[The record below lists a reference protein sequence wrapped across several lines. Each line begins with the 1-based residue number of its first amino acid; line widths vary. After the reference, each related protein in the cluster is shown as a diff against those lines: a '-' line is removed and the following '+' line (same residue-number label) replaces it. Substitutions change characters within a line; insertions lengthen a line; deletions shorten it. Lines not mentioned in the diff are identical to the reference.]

1 MQMIVRNFL
10 LCSAGLLWVWSVYA
24 QTQVQLQGVL
34 PGRALLS
41 INGGAP
47 TAIAVGNSV
56 QGIKVLSL
64 AGDSAV
70 VEIGGRK
77 TTLRLGEGAVGSA
90 AAPREETGA
99 AAGRAVLQSDGRG
112 HFVAQGTING
122 KAVTMMVDTG
132 ASVTVL
138 PANEA
143 NRLGIDYRARGTPGA
158 ANTANGRVQTW
169 NLSLD
174 SIRIQGITL
183 YNVSASVIEAPLNTI
198 LLGNSF
204 LNRVQMQREGETMV
218 LVRRF

>member
-1 MQMIVRNFL
+1 MIVRNFL

-24 QTQVQLQGVL
+24 QTQVLLQGVL

-47 TAIAVGNSV
+47 TSVPVGNSV
-56 QGIKVLSL
+56 QGVKVLSL
-64 AGDSAV
+64 NGDSAV

-77 TTLRLGEGAVGSA
+77 TTLRLGEGAVG
-90 AAPREETGA
+90 GA
-99 AAGRAVLQSDGRG
+99 ATSAEGAASAGGRAVLQSDGRG
-112 HFVAQGTING
+112 HFVAQGSING

-143 NRLGIDYRARGTPGA
+143 NRLGIDYRTRGTPGA

-174 SIRIQGITL
+174 SVRIQGITL

>member
-1 MQMIVRNFL
+1 M
-10 LCSAGLLWVWSVYA
+10 
-24 QTQVQLQGVL
+24 
-34 PGRALLS
+34 
-41 INGGAP
+41 
-47 TAIAVGNSV
+47 
-56 QGIKVLSL
+56 LSL

-90 AAPREETGA
+90 SAPREEAGSV
-99 AAGRAVLQSDGRG
+99 AGRAVLQSDGRG
-112 HFVAQGTING
+112 HFVAQGSING

-143 NRLGIDYRARGTPGA
+143 KRRGIDYRSRGTPGA
-158 ANTANGRVQTW
+158 ASTANGVVQTW

-174 SIRIQGITL
+174 SVQIQGVTL
-183 YNVSASVIEAPLNTI
+183 YNVPASVIEAPLTTI

>member
-1 MQMIVRNFL
+1 MIVRNFL
-10 LCSAGLLWVWSVYA
+10 LCSVGLLWVWSVYA

-47 TAIAVGNSV
+47 TAVAVGNSV

-77 TTLRLGEGAVGSA
+77 TTLRLGEGAVG
-90 AAPREETGA
+90 GA
-99 AAGRAVLQSDGRG
+99 AAAEDGASTGGRAVLQSDGRG
-112 HFVAQGTING
+112 HFVAQGSING

-158 ANTANGRVQTW
+158 ANTANGVVQTW

-174 SIRIQGITL
+174 SVQVQGITL

-204 LNRVQMQREGETMV
+204 LNRLQMQRAGETMV

>member
-1 MQMIVRNFL
+1 MIVRNFL

-47 TAIAVGNSV
+47 TSVPVGNSV
-56 QGIKVLSL
+56 QGVKVLSL
-64 AGDSAV
+64 NGDSAV

-77 TTLRLGEGAVGSA
+77 TTLRLGEGAVG
-90 AAPREETGA
+90 GA
-99 AAGRAVLQSDGRG
+99 AAAEDAASTGGRAVLQSDGRG
-112 HFVAQGTING
+112 HFVAQGSING

-174 SIRIQGITL
+174 SVRIQGITL

-204 LNRVQMQREGETMV
+204 L
-218 LVRRF
+218 

>member
-1 MQMIVRNFL
+1 MILRNFL
-10 LCSAGLLWVWSVYA
+10 LCGTGLFWVWSVYA
-24 QTQVQLQGVL
+24 QIQVQLQGVL

-47 TAIAVGNSV
+47 TSVPVGNSV
-56 QGIKVLSL
+56 QGVKVLSL

-77 TTLRLGEGAVGSA
+77 TTLRLGEGAVG
-90 AAPREETGA
+90 GA
-99 AAGRAVLQSDGRG
+99 AAAEDAAITGGRAVLQSDGRG
-112 HFVAQGTING
+112 HFVAQGSING

-158 ANTANGRVQTW
+158 ANTANGVVQTW

-174 SIRIQGITL
+174 SVQVQGITL

-204 LNRVQMQREGETMV
+204 LNRLQMQREGETMV

>member
-1 MQMIVRNFL
+1 MIVRNFL

-47 TAIAVGNSV
+47 TAVAVGNSV

-77 TTLRLGEGAVGSA
+77 TTLRLGEGAVG
-90 AAPREETGA
+90 GA
-99 AAGRAVLQSDGRG
+99 AAAEDAASTGGRAVLQSDGRG
-112 HFVAQGTING
+112 HFVAQGSING

-143 NRLGIDYRARGTPGA
+143 RRLGIDYRARGTPGA
-158 ANTANGRVQTW
+158 ASTANGVVQTW

-174 SIRIQGITL
+174 SVQVQGITL

-204 LNRVQMQREGETMV
+204 LNRLQMQRAGETMV

>member
-1 MQMIVRNFL
+1 MIVRKFL
-10 LCSAGLLWVWSVYA
+10 LGTALLFWALSAYA
-24 QTQVQLQGVL
+24 QTQVLLQGIL

-47 TAIAVGNSV
+47 TSVGVGKSV

-70 VEIGGRK
+70 VEIEGRK

-90 AAPREETGA
+90 VAPREETGA

-122 KAVTMMVDTG
+122 KSVSMLIDTG
-132 ASVTVL
+132 ASLTVL

-143 NRLGIDYRARGTPGA
+143 NRLRIDYRARGTPGA

-174 SIRIQGITL
+174 SVRVQGITL
-183 YNVSASVIEAPLNTI
+183 YNVPASVIEAPLNTI

-218 LVRRF
+218 LVQRF